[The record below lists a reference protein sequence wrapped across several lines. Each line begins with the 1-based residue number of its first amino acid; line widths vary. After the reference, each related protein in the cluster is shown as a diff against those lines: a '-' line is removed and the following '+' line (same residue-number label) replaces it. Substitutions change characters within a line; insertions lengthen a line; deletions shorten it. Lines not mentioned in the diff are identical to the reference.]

1 MTSSWWYILELFSA
15 RTAHCS
21 QPNVFVLQ
29 THFQFTSLFKRHPKI
44 KIGDIDKKWTY
55 SQITI
60 MMYVYISIYHNYLD
74 WKSKE
79 SSCNFFRFPQVF
91 CHLLLF
97 WSSRVFAFRCLLT
110 NLLYFSCPWWRESNK
125 YSFVQINTSKE
136 LQLSKSLYDA
146 SAILI

>member
-1 MTSSWWYILELFSA
+1 MKQLYYTDMTSSWWYILELFSA

-44 KIGDIDKKWTY
+44 KIGDIGKNEHNRKNNN
-55 SQITI
+55 I
-60 MMYVYISIYHNYLD
+60 MMSIYISIYHNYLD

-79 SSCNFFRFPQVF
+79 SSCNFYRFPQVF

-110 NLLYFSCPWWRESNK
+110 NLLYFSGPWWRESNK

-136 LQLSKSLYDA
+136 LQPSK
-146 SAILI
+146 